1 MILRLNQK
9 LPPESE
15 KICELRLEFYKQ
27 NGDRCGRKKL

>member
-15 KICELRLEFYKQ
+15 IMCEIRLELCKQ
-27 NGDRCGRKKL
+27 NGDWCGRKKL